1 MIKEYLRQKKTSTN
15 DLDILT
21 TKLENVFTLDDIN
34 CLTKELLN
42 KFETLNLTKLNGE
55 GTASNHLSK

>member
-15 DLDILT
+15 ELDILT
-21 TKLENVFTLDDIN
+21 TKLENVFSLDDIN

-42 KFETLNLTKLNGE
+42 QFETLNLTKLNGE
-55 GTASNHLSK
+55 GTSSNH